1 MDNDRAWYV
10 RSGRLG
16 RMIRPLEH
24 LARGQSGVFSRSQ
37 AIAAG
42 YTARQIGI
50 RVRRGLW
57 CQVLPRVYAATSTL
71 LSPLG
76 HAWAAHLSAGPESV
90 VSHLT
95 AAELWDILVPQD
107 GLIHLTVPPDRRPR
121 LGAPIRVHRILV
133 DDRDRSEVGG
143 LPVTSR
149 AATVL
154 DCLTLLGRSEAM
166 TLVDRALQQGWLQPA
181 YLERRLA
188 RSPGRHGNRSL
199 RWLLAAVRPGAHSTA
214 ERLLHGVL
222 DQAGLTGWRP
232 QYPIALRCGRVVVD
246 VAFPDRRVAVE
257 VDGWAWH
264 IDPERFQRDRSR
276 QNALVTAGWTV
287 LRFTWLDL
295 TQCPDMV
302 LDTLCNALAA
312 AA

>member
-1 MDNDRAWYV
+1 
-10 RSGRLG
+10 
-16 RMIRPLEH
+16 MIRPLQH
-24 LARGQSGVFSRSQ
+24 LARRQSGVFSRSQ
-37 AIAAG
+37 AIGVG
-42 YTARQIGI
+42 YTARQIGS
-50 RVRRGLW
+50 RVRRGRW
-57 CQVLPRVYAATSTL
+57 CVVLPRVYAATSTP

-76 HAWAAHLSAGPESV
+76 HAWAAHLSAGLGSL
-90 VSHLT
+90 VSHTT
-95 AAELWDILVPQD
+95 AAELWGILVPQD

-121 LGAPIRVHRILV
+121 LGAPIRVHRVLV
-133 DDRDRSEVGG
+133 DDRDWSEVCG

-154 DCLTLLGRSEAM
+154 DCLTLLGRSDAM

-188 RSPGRHGNRSL
+188 RSPGRHGNQSL

-214 ERLLHGVL
+214 ERLLHQVL
-222 DQAGLTGWRP
+222 GHAGLTGWRP
-232 QYPIALRCGRVVVD
+232 QYTIALPSGWVIVD

-264 IDPERFQRDRSR
+264 TDPERFQRDRSR
-276 QNALVTAGWTV
+276 QNELVTAGWTV

-295 TQCPDMV
+295 TERPDAV
-302 LDTLCNALAA
+302 LDTLRNSLAA